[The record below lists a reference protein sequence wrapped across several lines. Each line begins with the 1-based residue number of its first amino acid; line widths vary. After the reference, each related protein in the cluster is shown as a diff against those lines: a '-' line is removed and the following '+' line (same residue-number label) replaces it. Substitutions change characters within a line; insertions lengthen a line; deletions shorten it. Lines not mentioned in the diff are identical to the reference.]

1 MRKLLLFIA
10 LLFPVKA
17 VYANP
22 STPFYPFDWVWG
34 SIYYGGCFGPEVL
47 IIVTI
52 LLFCRMEVFPVMIA
66 LFAGNILGYFFVFLP
81 VLEETGNIFISEM
94 IIVCVEAVF
103 IKLLSLF
110 ERFQMDDF
118 RGLGWNTAFMAAGV
132 GNYISYYAGVM
143 IAGG

>member
-1 MRKLLLFIA
+1 MRKLTLFIA
-10 LLFPVKA
+10 LLLPATVA
-17 VYANP
+17 YANP
-22 STPFYPFDWVWG
+22 SSPFYPFDWVWG

-47 IIVTI
+47 LVVTI
-52 LLFCRMEVFPVMIA
+52 LLFYHMDVFPVMVA

-81 VLEETGNIFISEM
+81 ILEETGNVFASEM

-118 RGLGWNTAFMAAGV
+118 KRLGWITAFVVAAI
-132 GNYISYYAGVM
+132 GNYVSYYAGVM